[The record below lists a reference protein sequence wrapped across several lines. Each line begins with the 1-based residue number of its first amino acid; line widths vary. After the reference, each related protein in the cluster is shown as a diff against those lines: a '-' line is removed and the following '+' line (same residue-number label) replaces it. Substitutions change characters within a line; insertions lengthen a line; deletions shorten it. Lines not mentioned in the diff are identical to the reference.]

1 MPSGMK
7 TGGVLST
14 LALLTLCLASPA
26 AADDHENPWYLRSGM
41 GLIVLQDN
49 EIDNTNVDIDYDP
62 GFSINT
68 ALGYRFTEMFRA
80 EGEFGAN
87 FAEVDSPSALDA
99 EFHELRFLV
108 SGIVEVPDLEVADTR
123 VAPFAGLGIGL
134 ASSKIDGS
142 DREAAFTLQVELGI
156 EAKVTDRLWIG
167 PNYRFQYGTYDG
179 DGDLDDRTFGHVINF
194 LGVRYEL

>member
-1 MPSGMK
+1 MPSRIK
-7 TGGVLST
+7 TGGVLAILSLSSLL
-14 LALLTLCLASPA
+14 LATPA
-26 AADDHENPWYLRSGM
+26 LADDHDNPWYLRSGL
-41 GLIVLQDN
+41 GLIIQEDN
-49 EIDNTNVDIDYDP
+49 EIDATGVDIEYDP

-68 ALGYRFTEMFRA
+68 ALGYRFSDMFRA

-87 FAEVDSPSALDA
+87 FTEVDKPSAIDA

-108 SGIVEVPDLEVADTR
+108 SGIVEVPDVEIADTR
-123 VAPFAGLGIGL
+123 IAPFAGLGLGL

-142 DREAAFTLQVELGI
+142 DREAEFTLQVEVGI

-179 DGDLDDRTFGHVINF
+179 DGDLDEDTLGHVINF

>member
-1 MPSGMK
+1 MPSRLK
-7 TGGVLST
+7 TGGVLAI
-14 LALLTLCLASPA
+14 LGLTSLVLASPA
-26 AADDHENPWYLRSGM
+26 AADDPNNPWYLRSGM

-49 EIDNTNVDIDYDP
+49 EIDNTSVDIDYDP

-68 ALGYRFTEMFRA
+68 ALGYRFSDMFRA
-80 EGEFGAN
+80 EGEFGSN
-87 FAEVDSPSALDA
+87 FSEVDRPSGLDA
-99 EFHELRFLV
+99 EFSELRFLV

-123 VAPFAGLGIGL
+123 IAPFAGFGLGI

-142 DREAAFTLQVELGI
+142 DREAEFTLQVEVGI

-179 DGDLDDRTFGHVINF
+179 DGDLEDDTFGHVINF
-194 LGVRYEL
+194 LGIRYEL